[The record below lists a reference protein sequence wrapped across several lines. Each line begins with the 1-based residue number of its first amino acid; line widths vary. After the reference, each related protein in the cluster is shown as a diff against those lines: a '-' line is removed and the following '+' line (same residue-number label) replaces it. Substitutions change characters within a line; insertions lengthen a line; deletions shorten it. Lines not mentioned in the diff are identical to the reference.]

1 MRIKTLED
9 LKEVAKSKL
18 NKRESYESEINICV
32 GSTCLAMGAKNL
44 KDKIDNEI
52 DKKDLKKKCLVKGVG
67 CNGLCAAGAL
77 VSVKKDNEV
86 VYKSVKDEDI
96 EAIVSSLDG
105 KVKLKEKLLD
115 TNIAFF
121 TKQRKIVLENAGII
135 DPSSINDYI
144 ARDGYQA
151 LFEALTHSSPE
162 EVIEEVKISG
172 LRGRGGGGYP
182 AGLKWDTVSK
192 VESHQKY
199 VICNGDEGDPGAFM
213 DRAVMETDPH
223 KIIEGMAIAGY
234 AVGADTGYIYVRAEY
249 PLALKMLQKA
259 IEDAE
264 KVGVIGNKIAGT
276 DFNFHVEVRLGGG
289 AYVCGETT
297 AIVTSIEGNRGHPR
311 QKPPHLS
318 DHGLYGE
325 PTVLNNVETLANIAP
340 IIRNGGKW
348 YASIGT
354 EDSKGTKVIAL
365 TGQINNTGLI
375 EVEMGTSLRDLIF
388 EIGGGT
394 LEGKNF
400 KALQT
405 GGSSGGCITEEYL
418 HLPIEYGALKKI
430 GSIMG
435 SGGFIVMDESASMV
449 DIAKYYMEFCK
460 SESCG
465 KCVPCRVGT
474 TQMYNLLQKFSNKE
488 ASEHDLEMLVELCEV
503 VGQTSLCGLGQTAP
517 NTVLSTL
524 KYFEEEYLQGLKND

>member
-1 MRIKTLED
+1 MRIKSLEE
-9 LKEVAKSKL
+9 LNEIANSKL
-18 NKRESYESEINICV
+18 NERNSYESEIDVCV
-32 GSTCLAMGAKNL
+32 GSTCLAMGSADL
-44 KDKIDNEI
+44 KDKIEA
-52 DKKDLKKKCLVKGVG
+52 KLKDEKKCLVKGVG

-77 VSVKKDNEV
+77 VC
-86 VYKSVKDEDI
+86 VKDKNKKEMTYKNVKEENISDI
-96 EAIVSSLDG
+96 INSDET
-105 KVKLKEKLLD
+105 KLKDKILD
-115 TNIAFF
+115 TDIAFF
-121 TKQRKIVLENAGII
+121 TKQKKIVLENAGII
-135 DPSSINDYI
+135 DPTCIYDYI
-144 ARDGYQA
+144 SRDGYKALFQA
-151 LFEALTHSSPE
+151 LTSLNPE
-162 EVIEEVKISG
+162 NIIEEVKISG

-182 AGLKWDTVSK
+182 TGLKWDTVSK
-192 VESHQKY
+192 VQSSQKY

-259 IEDAE
+259 IEDGE
-264 KVGVIGNKIAGT
+264 KLGVIGTKIAGT
-276 DFNFHVEVRLGGG
+276 DFNFHIEVRLGGG

-325 PTVLNNVETLANIAP
+325 PTVLNNVETLANIPP

-348 YASIGT
+348 YASFGT

-365 TGQINNTGLI
+365 TGQINNTGLV
-375 EVEMGTSLRDLIF
+375 EVEMGMSLADLIF
-388 EIGGGT
+388 EVGGGT
-394 LEGKNF
+394 IEGKTF
-400 KALQT
+400 KAIQT
-405 GGSSGGCITEEYL
+405 GGSSGGCIPKEFL
-418 HLPIEYGALKKI
+418 HLPIEYGALKKA
-430 GSIMG
+430 GSILG
-435 SGGFIVMDESASMV
+435 SGGMIVMDESTSMV
-449 DIAKYYMEFCK
+449 DIAKYYMEFCR

-474 TQMYNLLQKFSNKE
+474 TQMYNLLEKFSNKE
-488 ASEHDLEMLVELCEV
+488 ATNEDLQMLIELCEV
-503 VGQTSLCGLGQTAP
+503 VGETSLCGLGETAP

-524 KYFEEEYLQGLKND
+524 KYFKQEYLEGIKND